1 MRYGY
6 WLPVFG
12 GWLRRLKTKA
22 WKRVETMLQCS
33 PELEEMERFAATVIK
48 EGRIYETY
56 SYT

>member
-1 MRYGY
+1 MRHGY

-33 PELEEMERFAATVIK
+33 PQLEELE
-48 EGRIYETY
+48 
-56 SYT
+56 